1 MSRMSAP
8 ARQGALE
15 FPVTIVFRSDWGVG
29 TGTGIAGGVSSV
41 VEKDA
46 NGRPVV
52 RGTALAG
59 VVREQAATAAR
70 ALDEAP
76 RGPWHDF
83 VTALFGTPE
92 SPRLVSFT
100 DATVPDDAPDVAVH
114 EVVSLSIDEDTGTAK
129 PEFLRF
135 FERTAACT
143 LHGRVSLVQTDLH
156 GRPLVWDAEQRDGA
170 LLVLALAGLLVRG
183 IGSNRSDGDG
193 LCDVLIG
200 DAMDAPRAREWCRA
214 RLGAWTGP
222 APTPP
227 AADQRFTAPLLAPG
241 RVAAAGDP
249 GFVRADLELRL
260 LTPVVSYEVP
270 LFNEVRSLD
279 FLRGTVLLPWVHRR
293 LRRAFPDDE
302 MVRDAVVAGDL
313 LVSDATAMAGG
324 VRGLPAPLVLTRP
337 KTPDQRS
344 AALPMRNP
352 LFGASPPAAGDA
364 DGAQVPVRSG
374 YVFPGFVPADI
385 PSTGEEAPAGSLGAP
400 ALVGRQSTA
409 HDPATGAAS
418 QGRLFL
424 VRALPAGLRMG
435 ASVLVSQRLFEHLG
449 ERLHEAFPPREPVTA
464 WLGSRRMGGSYGR
477 VECRAGGFV
486 PARPDRPAWDG
497 DGATTLWFTS
507 DVLAR
512 SGALGPGGTVSD
524 LLAALGRGGA
534 DVELARAEGALAAG
548 VRHRRV
554 DSWSAA
560 DQQPRA
566 TRVAAR
572 AGSVLRVQPV
582 PGADPGAVIAALARL
597 SVTGFGELTAQGFGR
612 FVLGHELLGRQD
624 FGLTRLSQQ
633 HLLSGDGNDQKAG
646 PTAEGGLR

>member
-1 MSRMSAP
+1 MSRTSAP
-8 ARQGALE
+8 PQPGALE
-15 FPVTIVFRSDWGVG
+15 FPVTVVFRSDWGVG
-29 TGTGIAGGVSSV
+29 TGTGIAGGVNSV

-52 RGTALAG
+52 RGTVLAG

-83 VTALFGTPE
+83 TTALFGTPE

-100 DATVPDDAPDVAVH
+100 DATVPDDDPDVAVH
-114 EVVSLSIDEDTGTAK
+114 EVVSLSIDETTGTAK
-129 PEFLRF
+129 NDFLRF
-135 FERTAACT
+135 FERAAACT
-143 LHGRVSLVQTDLH
+143 LRGRVSLSQTDLR
-156 GRPLVWDAEQRDGA
+156 GRPLTWEADQREGAE
-170 LLVLALAGLLVRG
+170 LILALSGLLVRG

-193 LCDVLIG
+193 LCDVLIR
-200 DAMDAPRAREWCRA
+200 DAVDAPQAREWCRT
-214 RLGAWTGP
+214 RLKEWTGP

-227 AADQRFTAPLLAPG
+227 TAADRGFTAPLLTPS
-241 RVAAAGDP
+241 RVTAAGDP
-249 GFVRADLELRL
+249 GFVGADLVLRL

-270 LFNEVRSLD
+270 LSNEVRSLD

-313 LVSDATAMAGG
+313 LVSDATVMAQG

-337 KTPDQRS
+337 KTPDQGS
-344 AALPMRNP
+344 AVLPMRNP
-352 LFGASPPAAGDA
+352 LFGASSAAKDA

-374 YVFPGFVPADI
+374 YVFPGVVPADAPAGM
-385 PSTGEEAPAGSLGAP
+385 PSAGSLGAP

-435 ASVLVSQRLFEHLG
+435 ASVLVSQRLHEHLG
-449 ERLHEAFPPREPVTA
+449 ERLHEAFPAGEPVTA
-464 WLGSRRMGGSYGR
+464 RLGSRRMGGSYGR
-477 VECRAGGFV
+477 VECRAGDFV